1 METGTRPRNQKTFNP
16 LAKIWATSV
25 SQSRASD
32 ELPRKHLSRAHTL
45 PLTRRLLGMTTTTT
59 AQTIPP
65 TTATPETAQATFIS
79 IVADASGSMSH
90 LHETVIKGLNDFIA
104 EQATTDNDA
113 KVTIVQF
120 PSVKDEDGI
129 QTILPKSNVK
139 TARKITGDDYVINGM
154 TPLYDAIGAV
164 IKKADQR
171 IAKRVAKGK
180 DPESQVVV
188 IFTDGGENASRKF
201 TQDAIFT
208 LIAERKAQGWVF
220 VFLGANQDAFEA
232 GGRVGFTAGNTMN
245 FVASEEG
252 MTNALLSVSRSVR
265 AYSAMP
271 MSERFMKSENFL
283 IQPDEDDESEE
294 L

>member
-1 METGTRPRNQKTFNP
+1 
-16 LAKIWATSV
+16 
-25 SQSRASD
+25 
-32 ELPRKHLSRAHTL
+32 
-45 PLTRRLLGMTTTTT
+45 MTTTTT

-180 DPESQVVV
+180 DLESQVVV

-201 TQDAIFT
+201 TKDAIFS
-208 LIAERKAQGWVF
+208 LGLRLPRRQSRCLRRRWPSRFCRWQHHELCRLRRRYDQCAVERVP
-220 VFLGANQDAFEA
+220 LGSCLLGHAD
-232 GGRVGFTAGNTMN
+232 GR
-245 FVASEEG
+245 
-252 MTNALLSVSRSVR
+252 ALHG
-265 AYSAMP
+265 
-271 MSERFMKSENFL
+271 ERCDL
-283 IQPDEDDESEE
+283 LD
-294 L
+294 

>member
-1 METGTRPRNQKTFNP
+1 MP
-16 LAKIWATSV
+16 
-25 SQSRASD
+25 
-32 ELPRKHLSRAHTL
+32 H
-45 PLTRRLLGMTTTTT
+45 TRRLLGMTTTTT
-59 AQTIPP
+59 AQNNPP
-65 TTATPETAQATFIS
+65 STATPETAQATFIS
-79 IVADASGSMSH
+79 IVADASGSMNH

-104 EQATTDNDA
+104 EQTTTDNDA

-120 PSVKDEDGI
+120 PSLKDEDGI

-180 DPESQVVV
+180 DLESQVVV

-201 TQDAIFT
+201 TKDAIFS

-220 VFLGANQDAFEA
+220 VFLGANQDAFEE
-232 GGRVGFTAGNTMN
+232 GGRVGFAAGNTMN

-283 IQPDEDDESEE
+283 IQPEEDDEDD

>member
-1 METGTRPRNQKTFNP
+1 
-16 LAKIWATSV
+16 
-25 SQSRASD
+25 
-32 ELPRKHLSRAHTL
+32 
-45 PLTRRLLGMTTTTT
+45 MTTTTT
-59 AQTIPP
+59 AQNNPP

-79 IVADASGSMSH
+79 IVADASGSMNH
-90 LHETVIKGLNDFIA
+90 LHGTVIKGLNDFIA
-104 EQATTDNDA
+104 EQASSDNDA

-120 PSVKDEDGI
+120 PSLKDEDGI

-139 TARKITGDDYVINGM
+139 TARKITGKDYVINGM

-164 IKKADQR
+164 ITKADER

-232 GGRVGFTAGNTMN
+232 DDDDTRKIALTAHVQSMRNHIQTLGAKSYQSQFEEAPDYVLMFVPGEHFLAAALDRHQPRVAKPQIREFRLVQAERHHRHQGRAEAPGFHRRRPAHRAG
-245 FVASEEG
+245 AP
-252 MTNALLSVSRSVR
+252 L
-265 AYSAMP
+265 
-271 MSERFMKSENFL
+271 
-283 IQPDEDDESEE
+283 
-294 L
+294 

>member
-1 METGTRPRNQKTFNP
+1 
-16 LAKIWATSV
+16 
-25 SQSRASD
+25 
-32 ELPRKHLSRAHTL
+32 
-45 PLTRRLLGMTTTTT
+45 MTTTTT

-65 TTATPETAQATFIS
+65 TTETAQATFIS
-79 IVADASGSMSH
+79 IVADASGSMNH

-104 EQATTDNDA
+104 EQASTDNDA

-164 IKKADQR
+164 IKKADLR

-201 TQDAIFT
+201 TKEDIFA

-220 VFLGANQDAFEA
+220 VFLGANQDAFEE
-232 GGRVGFTAGNTMN
+232 GGQVGFAPGNTMN
-245 FVASEEG
+245 FDASEDG
-252 MTNALLSVSRSVR
+252 MTNALMSVSRSVR

-271 MSERFMKSENFL
+271 MSERFMVSDAIFS
-283 IQPDEDDESEE
+283 IDDEDDEDD

>member
-1 METGTRPRNQKTFNP
+1 
-16 LAKIWATSV
+16 
-25 SQSRASD
+25 
-32 ELPRKHLSRAHTL
+32 
-45 PLTRRLLGMTTTTT
+45 MTTTTT
-59 AQTIPP
+59 AQNNPP
-65 TTATPETAQATFIS
+65 STATPETAQATFIS
-79 IVADASGSMSH
+79 IVADASGSMNH

-104 EQATTDNDA
+104 EQASSDNDA
-113 KVTIVQF
+113 KV
-120 PSVKDEDGI
+120 PSLKDEDGI

-139 TARKITGDDYVINGM
+139 TARKITGKDYVINGM

-171 IAKRVAKGK
+171 IAKRAAKGK

-232 GGRVGFTAGNTMN
+232 GGQVGFAPGNTMN
-245 FVASEEG
+245 FDASEEG

-271 MSERFMKSENFL
+271 MAERFMKSESFL
-283 IQPDEDDESEE
+283 IQPDEDEE
-294 L
+294 FDDL

>member
-1 METGTRPRNQKTFNP
+1 MTTTAQIIPPTAETAQATFISIV
-16 LAKIWATSV
+16 ADA
-25 SQSRASD
+25 
-32 ELPRKHLSRAHTL
+32 
-45 PLTRRLLGMTTTTT
+45 TRRLSCMTTTTT
-59 AQTIPP
+59 AQIIPP
-65 TTATPETAQATFIS
+65 TTATAETAQATFIS
-79 IVADASGSMSH
+79 IVADASGSMNH

-104 EQATTDNDA
+104 EQASTDNDA

-120 PSVKDEDGI
+120 PSLKDEDGI

-139 TARKITGDDYVINGM
+139 TARKITDKDYVINGM

-164 IKKADQR
+164 IKKADLR

-180 DPESQVVV
+180 DLESQVVV

-201 TQDAIFT
+201 TKEDIFA

-220 VFLGANQDAFEA
+220 VFLGANQDAFEE
-232 GGRVGFTAGNTMN
+232 GGQVGFAAGNTMN
-245 FVASEEG
+245 FDASEEG
-252 MTNALLSVSRSVR
+252 MTNALMSVSRSVR

-271 MSERFMKSENFL
+271 MSERFMVSDAIFS
-283 IQPDEDDESEE
+283 IEDGEEDKESQE

>member
-1 METGTRPRNQKTFNP
+1 
-16 LAKIWATSV
+16 
-25 SQSRASD
+25 
-32 ELPRKHLSRAHTL
+32 
-45 PLTRRLLGMTTTTT
+45 MTTTTT
-59 AQTIPP
+59 AQNNPP
-65 TTATPETAQATFIS
+65 TTTTTETAQATFIS
-79 IVADASGSMSH
+79 IVADASGSMNH
-90 LHETVIKGLNDFIA
+90 LHGTVIKGLNDFIA
-104 EQATTDNDA
+104 EQASSDNDA

-120 PSVKDEDGI
+120 PSLKDEDGI

-139 TARKITGDDYVINGM
+139 TARKITGKDYVINGM

-180 DPESQVVV
+180 DAESQVVV

-201 TQDAIFT
+201 TKEDIFA

-220 VFLGANQDAFEA
+220 VFLGANQDAFEE
-232 GGRVGFTAGNTMN
+232 GGQVGFAAGNTMN
-245 FVASEEG
+245 FVASKEG

-271 MSERFMKSENFL
+271 MSERFMVSDAIFS
-283 IQPDEDDESEE
+283 IEDGEEDKESQE

>member
-1 METGTRPRNQKTFNP
+1 
-16 LAKIWATSV
+16 
-25 SQSRASD
+25 
-32 ELPRKHLSRAHTL
+32 
-45 PLTRRLLGMTTTTT
+45 MTTTTT

-65 TTATPETAQATFIS
+65 TTTETAQATFIS
-79 IVADASGSMSH
+79 IVADASGSMNH

-104 EQATTDNDA
+104 EQASTDNDA

-120 PSVKDEDGI
+120 PSLKDEDCI

-139 TARKITGDDYVINGM
+139 TARKITSDDYVINGM
-154 TPLYDAIGAV
+154 TPWYDAIGAV

-201 TQDAIFT
+201 TKEDIFA

-220 VFLGANQDAFEA
+220 VFLGANQDAFEE
-232 GGRVGFTAGNTMN
+232 GGQVGFAAGNTMN
-245 FVASEEG
+245 FDASEEG
-252 MTNALLSVSRSVR
+252 MTNALMSVSRSVR

-271 MSERFMKSENFL
+271 MSERFMVSDAIFS
-283 IQPDEDDESEE
+283 IDDEDEAI
-294 L
+294 

>member
-1 METGTRPRNQKTFNP
+1 
-16 LAKIWATSV
+16 
-25 SQSRASD
+25 
-32 ELPRKHLSRAHTL
+32 
-45 PLTRRLLGMTTTTT
+45 MTTTTT
-59 AQTIPP
+59 AQNNPP
-65 TTATPETAQATFIS
+65 SPASSETAQATFIS
-79 IVADASGSMSH
+79 IVADASGSMNH

-104 EQATTDNDA
+104 EQASSDNDA

-120 PSVKDEDGI
+120 PSLKDEDGI

-139 TARKITGDDYVINGM
+139 TARKITGKDYVINGM

-171 IAKRVAKGK
+171 IAKRAAKGK

-232 GGRVGFTAGNTMN
+232 GGQVGFAPGNTMN
-245 FVASEEG
+245 FDASEEG

-271 MSERFMKSENFL
+271 MADRFMASENFL
-283 IQPDEDDESEE
+283 IQPTHDDDSEDD

>member
-1 METGTRPRNQKTFNP
+1 
-16 LAKIWATSV
+16 
-25 SQSRASD
+25 
-32 ELPRKHLSRAHTL
+32 
-45 PLTRRLLGMTTTTT
+45 MTTTTT
-59 AQTIPP
+59 AQNNPP
-65 TTATPETAQATFIS
+65 STTTPETAQATFIS
-79 IVADASGSMSH
+79 IVADASGSMNH
-90 LHETVIKGLNDFIA
+90 LHGTVIKGLNDFIA
-104 EQATTDNDA
+104 EQASSDNDA

-120 PSVKDEDGI
+120 PSLKDEDGI

-139 TARKITGDDYVINGM
+139 TARKITGKDYVINGM

-164 IKKADQR
+164 ITKADER

-232 GGRVGFTAGNTMN
+232 GGRVGFTTGNTMN

-271 MSERFMKSENFL
+271 MAERFMVSDAIFSIDDEDE
-283 IQPDEDDESEE
+283 DEDDADDDVEGD

>member
-1 METGTRPRNQKTFNP
+1 
-16 LAKIWATSV
+16 
-25 SQSRASD
+25 
-32 ELPRKHLSRAHTL
+32 
-45 PLTRRLLGMTTTTT
+45 
-59 AQTIPP
+59 
-65 TTATPETAQATFIS
+65 
-79 IVADASGSMSH
+79 
-90 LHETVIKGLNDFIA
+90 
-104 EQATTDNDA
+104 
-113 KVTIVQF
+113 
-120 PSVKDEDGI
+120 
-129 QTILPKSNVK
+129 VK
-139 TARKITGDDYVINGM
+139 TARKITGKDYVINGM

-171 IAKRVAKGK
+171 IAKRAAKGK

-232 GGRVGFTAGNTMN
+232 GGQVGFAPGNTMN
-245 FVASEEG
+245 FDASEEG

-271 MSERFMKSENFL
+271 MAERFMKSESFL
-283 IQPDEDDESEE
+283 IQPDEDEE
-294 L
+294 FEDL